1 MKTRMQYSAGKRQK
15 AGRFVLL
22 SICLLL
28 FAFPAISR
36 AVARDEPLVRVAA
49 ESTVHDDQLTLGD
62 IARVRASDP
71 VVAGRLR
78 AVALGYSPNVGA
90 VREIARDR
98 IALAITAAGFAQGTV
113 QIEAPPIARVRRAS
127 QIVAAA
133 LVREAVERA
142 ALAEMRAIGATAR
155 LARLDLPPVIEVPA
169 GKIEA
174 RASVGSVRDIF
185 APFIIGI
192 EIWQDGRVV
201 KRLSGTAQVEAF
213 ASVIVAAHDLAS
225 NARLRKEDVI
235 IEERR
240 LERGTSLYVRDPER
254 LRGTSVRRAVARGEA
269 ITTDLLVSEI
279 VIKPGD
285 TVRIVTESG
294 RLQIAAAGEARFAG
308 RIGDRIQVKNN
319 QSGQLLQAVVVD
331 EGLVS
336 VRF

>member
-1 MKTRMQYSAGKRQK
+1 VARR
-15 AGRFVLL
+15 LL
-22 SICLLL
+22 LPANCLLL
-28 FAFPAISR
+28 T
-36 AVARDEPLVRVAA
+36 AVCFLLTAVCLLPSVAAKDELLVRVAA
-49 ESTVHDDQLTLGD
+49 ESTVHEDLLRLGD
-62 IARVRASDP
+62 IAQVRASDP

-78 AVALGYSPNVGA
+78 AVALGYAPNVGT

-113 QIEAPPIARVRRAS
+113 QIEAPAIALVRRAT
-127 QIVAAA
+127 QIVAPE

-174 RASVGSVRDIF
+174 RASIGGVRDIF

-192 EIWQDGRVV
+192 E
-201 KRLSGTAQVEAF
+201 QVEAF
-213 ASVIVAAHDLAS
+213 ASVIVAARDLAT

-240 LERGTSLYVRDPER
+240 LERGTSLYVRDSER

>member
-1 MKTRMQYSAGKRQK
+1 VARR
-15 AGRFVLL
+15 LL
-22 SICLLL
+22 LPANCLLL
-28 FAFPAISR
+28 T
-36 AVARDEPLVRVAA
+36 AVCFLLTAVCLLPSVAAKDELLVRVAA
-49 ESTVHDDQLTLGD
+49 ESTVHEDLLRLGD
-62 IARVRASDP
+62 IAQVRASDP

-78 AVALGYSPNVGA
+78 AVALGYAPNVGT

-113 QIEAPPIARVRRAS
+113 QIEAPAIALVRRAT
-127 QIVAAA
+127 QIVAPE

-174 RASVGSVRDIF
+174 RASIGGVRDIF

-192 EIWQDGRVV
+192 EIWQEGRVV

-213 ASVIVAAHDLAS
+213 ASVIVAARDLAT

-240 LERGTSLYVRDPER
+240 LERGTSLYVRDSER

-319 QSGQLLQAVVVD
+319 HSGQLLQAVVVD